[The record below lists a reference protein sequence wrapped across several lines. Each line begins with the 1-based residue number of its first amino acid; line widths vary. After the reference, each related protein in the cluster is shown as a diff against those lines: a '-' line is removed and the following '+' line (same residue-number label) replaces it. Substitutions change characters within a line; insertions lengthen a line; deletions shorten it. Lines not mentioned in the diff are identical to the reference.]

1 MTKHRARKFLLLART
16 PEVRRT
22 LQSLLLQPFPCSFAE
37 ESLRPIL
44 NMSWEQDPVSDRA
57 RAIEVICQILVVS
70 TAAEIL
76 VEFPI
81 LPTLVLLGNWD
92 PGSPSRP

>member
-1 MTKHRARKFLLLART
+1 
-16 PEVRRT
+16 
-22 LQSLLLQPFPCSFAE
+22 
-37 ESLRPIL
+37 
-44 NMSWEQDPVSDRA
+44 MSWEQDPVTDRA